1 MPTVIERV
9 LFLQNI
15 DIFDGIPSEHLGYL
29 AAIASEVNYPKD
41 DVIYKVNEHPD
52 AMYLVIEGNIRLHI
66 DQRDITTSGPKEA
79 FGTWALFDDSPRVV
93 TATALEDSRLLK
105 IDREEFVDLLADHV
119 QITQAI
125 LKTIAV
131 RMRSLVDRVE
141 LKPASE

>member
-1 MPTVIERV
+1 
-9 LFLQNI
+9 
-15 DIFDGIPSEHLGYL
+15 L

-41 DVIYKVNEHPD
+41 DVIYKANEHPD